1 LHLPL
6 RFDFYG
12 WKTHYFF
19 AQQPSTSRSLSLQQD
34 YDPTLII
41 FVPAFYQK
49 ITVSENRDFAIY
61 QNLRNNSGRAISA
74 FVFED
79 EKMSQDSE
87 LLELLTEAKASR
99 RNILKR
105 AAAGS
110 IALAAG
116 VILPGCGGHTSN
128 SGSSTST
135 TPTPTDVLNFALN
148 LEYLEAE
155 YYSYGTTGGGLDASD
170 TGNTSAV
177 ITGDVFPTNAKVSFS
192 SYGAI
197 ASEIANDELL
207 HVRFLRSALGGSAVK
222 RPPIDLVNSFNAAA
236 KAAGIGSSFNP
247 FASEIDFILG
257 AFIFEDVG
265 VTAYHGGAGYLTSN
279 LTYLSAAAGILG
291 TEAYHAGAIRDI
303 ILAAP
308 AAVAQTANQI
318 SALRAGADGSGNGGN
333 EVPPGSA
340 SAPVLVP
347 ADANS
352 ITFARTPAEVLS
364 IVYLGTKPYGG
375 FFPSGLAGNIR

>member
-1 LHLPL
+1 
-6 RFDFYG
+6 
-12 WKTHYFF
+12 
-19 AQQPSTSRSLSLQQD
+19 
-34 YDPTLII
+34 
-41 FVPAFYQK
+41 
-49 ITVSENRDFAIY
+49 
-61 QNLRNNSGRAISA
+61 
-74 FVFED
+74 
-79 EKMSQDSE
+79 
-87 LLELLTEAKASR
+87 
-99 RNILKR
+99 
-105 AAAGS
+105 
-110 IALAAG
+110 
-116 VILPGCGGHTSN
+116 
-128 SGSSTST
+128 
-135 TPTPTDVLNFALN
+135 
-148 LEYLEAE
+148 LEAE
-155 YYSYGTTGGGLDASD
+155 YYSYGTTGGGLDAAD

-207 HVRFLRSALGGSAVK
+207 HVRFLRAALGGSAVK

-318 SALRAGADGSGNGGN
+318 SALRASADGSPNGGN